1 MRKLLLKPWF
11 LGLVLF
17 LPFTG
22 IIHGG
27 LYFGLLISYFVVFG
41 YYIVLKMPKK

>member
-1 MRKLLLKPWF
+1 MNNLFKKRWF

-27 LYFGLLISYFVVFG
+27 LYFGLLVVYFCVFG

>member
-22 IIHGG
+22 IINGYWYVG
-27 LYFGLLISYFVVFG
+27 LFICYFIVFG
-41 YYIVLKMPKK
+41 YYIVLKMTKK